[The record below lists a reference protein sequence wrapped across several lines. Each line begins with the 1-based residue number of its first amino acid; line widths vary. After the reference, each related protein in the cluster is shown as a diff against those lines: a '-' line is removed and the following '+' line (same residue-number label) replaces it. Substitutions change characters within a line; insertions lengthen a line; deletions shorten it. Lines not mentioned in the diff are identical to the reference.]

1 VFSGLRKEHG
11 MPSLLD
17 VKFDGFVEDFGLRS
31 ESEESNWKRFV
42 NYHFFSQFQPGRLDT
57 DADLLDQIC
66 VESSEFSQVHGAFFL
81 LNDQILSEPQDVD
94 DILQRDQKGLLELYF
109 LTVGDAVMLGR
120 QLEKLF
126 CDLEKGDK
134 GEKWLEL
141 LSYVMSRKIM
151 SLWVDN
157 PVLKIVSYNGIEE
170 RAKLKLSRVFPSG
183 DTSNK
188 RSGCEPVC
196 ASKPEFSVKFEESFS
211 NIDSISIDKRGLLD
225 IVNSNENSY
234 KAEVVFG
241 EGIFMP
247 ASGNEKL
254 GNTYIAWLTAE
265 ELVKLMTTSDDLLRR
280 NMFDDNVR
288 DSQGDSAVNQ
298 EIMSTLENH
307 PERFVLYNNGIT
319 IVCKN
324 IVPKNGK
331 YELENPQIVNGCQ
344 TCSVIYRAHRKRVKL
359 GDVKII
365 AKIVGS
371 NEEVTQGIVRGANRQ
386 NIVYEE
392 AFETIKAFHKE
403 LEKYFEYKQIKD
415 YKKIYYERR
424 SRQYADNVQIKPQQ
438 KIGFRGLIQ
447 SMVALFLNHVEDSH
461 KHEFTLLKEYKD
473 SLFVDGHSCQPYYLA
488 AFLYLNI
495 DRLFRERKL
504 PKELKNY
511 KMHVML
517 LIKELQGGS
526 SPDLSSKDM
535 DKYCGRLVEVF
546 ESGKLERYAL
556 EACEKFKEIRAKW
569 IDLKGEQYK
578 HGVKDSAEFRD
589 FLMKEIYGVLDRQ
602 DLEKSNMGY
611 VMNVKLDRNNNW
623 FGFIE
628 HRPYNIFFHEFDNSD
643 IDRSYIGKKV
653 SYKIIRDGNQ
663 ERAINVRL
671 AES

>member
-1 VFSGLRKEHG
+1 MRN
-11 MPSLLD
+11 LLD
-17 VKFDGFVEDFGLRS
+17 VKFDEFIEDFGLQG

-42 NYHFFSQFQPGRLDT
+42 NYHFFSQFQPGRFDT
-57 DADLLDQIC
+57 DTDLLDQIC
-66 VESSEFSQVHGAFFL
+66 VESPEFSHVHGAFFL

-109 LTVGDAVMLGR
+109 LTVGDTVMLGR
-120 QLEKLF
+120 QLEKLV
-126 CDLEKGDK
+126 CDLDEVDK

-141 LSYVMSRKIM
+141 LSYAMSRKIM
-151 SLWVDN
+151 SLWSDN
-157 PVLKIVSYNGIEE
+157 PVLRIVSYNNSEGKA
-170 RAKLKLSRVFPSG
+170 RLKFSAKFKE
-183 DTSNK
+183 
-188 RSGCEPVC
+188 C
-196 ASKPEFSVKFEESFS
+196 FSD
-211 NIDSISIDKRGLLD
+211 IDSINVDKRGLLD

-234 KAEVVFG
+234 KAELAFKQ
-241 EGIFMP
+241 EFLIS
-247 ASGNEKL
+247 ASGNEWL
-254 GNTYIAWLTAE
+254 GNTYIACLTAE

-288 DSQGDSAVNQ
+288 DFQGNSTINQ
-298 EIMSTLENH
+298 EILSTLKRY

-344 TCSVIYRAHRKRVKL
+344 TCSMIYQAHRKGVKL
-359 GDVKII
+359 DSVRII

-403 LEKYFEYKQIKD
+403 LEKYFECNQIKA
-415 YKKIYYERR
+415 YQKIYYERR
-424 SRQYADNVQIKPQQ
+424 SRQYVNNMQIKPQQ

-473 SLFVDGHSCQPYYLA
+473 SLFIDGHSCQPYYLA

-495 DRLFRERKL
+495 DRLFREGKL

-517 LIKELQGGS
+517 LIKEMQGGS
-526 SPDLSSKDM
+526 SPDLPSVDI
-535 DKYCGRLVEVF
+535 DKYCERLVASF
-546 ESGKLERYAL
+546 AGGKLEQHASD
-556 EACEKFKEIRAKW
+556 ACEKFKDIRAKW

-578 HGVKDSAEFRD
+578 HGIKDSAEFRD
-589 FLMKEIYGVLDRQ
+589 FLMKEIYGALDKHE
-602 DLEKSNMGY
+602 LEKVYVGY
-611 VMNVKLDRNNNW
+611 VMNVKLDRHNNW

-628 HRPYNIFFHEFDNSD
+628 RVPHNVFFHEFDNPG
-643 IDRSYIGKKV
+643 IDRSYVGKKV
-653 SYKIIRDGNQ
+653 SYKIVRDGSQ
-663 ERAINVRL
+663 ERAINVRIM
-671 AES
+671 ES

>member
-1 VFSGLRKEHG
+1 
-11 MPSLLD
+11 M
-17 VKFDGFVEDFGLRS
+17 
-31 ESEESNWKRFV
+31 
-42 NYHFFSQFQPGRLDT
+42 
-57 DADLLDQIC
+57 
-66 VESSEFSQVHGAFFL
+66 HGAFFL

-109 LTVGDAVMLGR
+109 LTVGDTVMLGR
-120 QLEKLF
+120 QLEKLV
-126 CDLEKGDK
+126 CDLDEVDK

-141 LSYVMSRKIM
+141 LSYAMSRKIM
-151 SLWVDN
+151 SLWSDN
-157 PVLKIVSYNGIEE
+157 PVLRIVSYNNSEGKA
-170 RAKLKLSRVFPSG
+170 RLKFSAKFKE
-183 DTSNK
+183 
-188 RSGCEPVC
+188 C
-196 ASKPEFSVKFEESFS
+196 FSD
-211 NIDSISIDKRGLLD
+211 IDSINVDKRGLLD

-234 KAEVVFG
+234 KAELAFKQ
-241 EGIFMP
+241 EFLIS
-247 ASGNEKL
+247 ASGNEWL
-254 GNTYIAWLTAE
+254 GNTYIACLTAE

-288 DSQGDSAVNQ
+288 DFQGNSTINQ
-298 EIMSTLENH
+298 EILSTLKRY

-344 TCSVIYRAHRKRVKL
+344 TCSMIYQAHRKGVKL
-359 GDVKII
+359 DSVRII

-403 LEKYFEYKQIKD
+403 LEKYFECNQIKA
-415 YKKIYYERR
+415 YQKIYYERR
-424 SRQYADNVQIKPQQ
+424 SRQYVNNMQIKPQQ

-473 SLFVDGHSCQPYYLA
+473 SLFIDGHSCQPYYLA

-495 DRLFRERKL
+495 DRLFREGKL

-517 LIKELQGGS
+517 LIKEMQGGS
-526 SPDLSSKDM
+526 SPDLPSVDI
-535 DKYCGRLVEVF
+535 DKYCERLVASF
-546 ESGKLERYAL
+546 AGGKLEQHASD
-556 EACEKFKEIRAKW
+556 ACEKFKDIRAKW

-578 HGVKDSAEFRD
+578 HGIKDSAEFRD
-589 FLMKEIYGVLDRQ
+589 FLMKEIYGALDKHE
-602 DLEKSNMGY
+602 LEKVYVGY
-611 VMNVKLDRNNNW
+611 VMNVKLDRHNNW

-628 HRPYNIFFHEFDNSD
+628 RVPHNVFFHEFDNPG
-643 IDRSYIGKKV
+643 IDRSYVGKKV
-653 SYKIIRDGNQ
+653 SYKIVRDGSQ
-663 ERAINVRL
+663 ERAINVRIM
-671 AES
+671 ES